1 MANSKILKPLL
12 AYNETGDKQAFDD
25 LKSLLNPDTEGG
37 GLNKTI
43 AKQIE
48 EEYQLCYLFMKPKIQ
63 EWLSRLRIYN
73 NQKRA
78 KDKVG
83 DQTMFVAMQTIL
95 ANLYDDRLNATAN
108 PREEGDVN
116 QAENYGMLMDFDAG
130 IMKKEI
136 HDYHWDFDA
145 CFYGRG
151 YSFMNDF
158 DRESK
163 TPIAEVLDPS
173 NILRDPSCV
182 ALNGDIIGRN
192 AARFWGTP
200 VNMTKYEMKENGNFV
215 NLGRLKKG
223 KEEVNNTQADAQ
235 QARWDAAGYDNLSTK
250 EETLT
255 ENYQYRLLRWFTHID
270 GQKVIIWLANNRT
283 LVVRVQKLAYKTWP
297 ISERQIFPISHEY
310 DGVSVPDLTED
321 KQRMKAVLINLG
333 VDVAKADLYPMR
345 VYDHSKIKN
354 RNNLNFEFNKWIPSD
369 GPPGDA
375 VQVLASKQIS
385 NSVEYIMTALTLAAE
400 KSTAV
405 TATQQGLLAN
415 KSNTTLGEIDLAS
428 QNSGTRFSLTAKI
441 FGWSEKAFWNQH
453 YWVYNENYKE
463 GIDKKILRLVGA
475 FGPKWLELGREDIIM
490 GNPLGPDIEIE
501 SKIVSEGRKLRD
513 YQQQQGYFML
523 ALQDPEANR
532 RYGLKHLG
540 RTFLKKA
547 EIDRLFPPT
556 VDELEAEEEN
566 EELNKGNWVQ
576 VRPEQNHVQHKEKH
590 AEGKDTDAMKAHI
603 KAHNE
608 MLRIAKI
615 RPDLFP
621 QLQPPMP
628 MEPGQQTKSPATE
641 PAKETPMSANQ

>member
-1 MANSKILKPLL
+1 MANTKLLNPLIE
-12 AYNETGDKQAFDD
+12 YDKTGNQDAFKE
-25 LKSLLNPDTEGG
+25 LKSLLNPNTEG
-37 GLNKTI
+37 GLNKQI
-43 AKQIE
+43 SKQVE
-48 EEYQLCYLFMKPKIQ
+48 EEYQLCWFFMKPKVQ
-63 EWLSRLRIYN
+63 EWLTRLRIYN

-95 ANLYDDRLNATAN
+95 ANLYDDRLNAIAN
-108 PREEGDVN
+108 PREEGDAN
-116 QAENYGMLMDFDAG
+116 QAENYSTLMDFDREA
-130 IMKKEI
+130 MKKEV
-136 HDYHWDFDA
+136 HDYMWDFDA

-151 YSFMNDF
+151 LSFIHDF

-163 TPIAEVLDPS
+163 TPIAEVFDPTTVV
-173 NILRDPSCV
+173 RDPSCV
-182 ALNGDIIGRN
+182 ALNGDLIGRN
-192 AARFWGTP
+192 AARFWGMQ
-200 VNMTKYEMKENGNFV
+200 VNMTKYEMKENGSFI

-223 KEEVNNTQADAQ
+223 KEEVNNTQAEAQ
-235 QARWDAAGYDNLSTK
+235 QARWDAAGYDNVSTR
-250 EETLT
+250 EEALT
-255 ENYQYRLLRWFTHID
+255 ENYEYRLLRWFTHIG
-270 GQKVIIWLANNRT
+270 GQKVILWLANNRT
-283 LVVRVQKLAYKTWP
+283 LVVRVQKLAYKEWP
-297 ISERQIFPISHEY
+297 IVERQIFPISHEY
-310 DGVSVPDLTED
+310 DGVSIPDLTED
-321 KQRMKAVLINLG
+321 KQRMRAVLLNLG
-333 VDVAKADLYPMR
+333 VDVAKSDLYPMR
-345 VYDHSKIKN
+345 VYDHNKIKN

-369 GPPGDA
+369 GPPGDS
-375 VQVLASKQIS
+375 VQTLASKQIS
-385 NSVEYIMTALTLAAE
+385 NSVDYIMKALELAAE

-405 TATQQGLLAN
+405 TATQQGLLA

-428 QNSGTRFSLTAKI
+428 QSSGTRFSLSAKI
-441 FGWSEKAFWNQH
+441 FGWSEKAFWKQH
-453 YWVYNENYKE
+453 YWVYNENYKD

-490 GNPLGPDIEIE
+490 GNSLGPDIEIE
-501 SKIVSEGRKLRD
+501 SKIVSEGKKLRD
-513 YQQQQGYFML
+513 YQQQQGYFAF

-566 EELNKGNWVQ
+566 EKLNKNEWVE

-590 AEGKDTDAMKAHI
+590 AEGKDTDVMAGHI

-608 MLRIAKI
+608 MLRVAKV

-628 MEPGQQTKSPATE
+628 MEQTQGGMKPPATE
-641 PAKETPMSANQ
+641 PAKETPMSANK